1 MPPEADL
8 PTRWLTGPRQ
18 PTHLRA
24 VALILRTRSQ
34 QHSRQLYYG
43 GPQRSSVVRGRLL
56 QAGMAV
62 LVVFLLGTSGYWLLG
77 HGQWS
82 VMECA
87 YMVLITITTVGYA
100 EVLPVSAT
108 DAGRLF
114 TMILLVSGMGTSV
127 YFLSALTA
135 FIVEGDLRDVL
146 WRRRMSNR
154 LDRLRDH
161 YIVCGTGET
170 GRQVVAELVRA
181 GRDVVAVERRQDA
194 LDHVVDRYQDSVITL
209 LGDATEDDVLREASI
224 VHAMGIFTT
233 LESDQDNLY
242 VTLSARQLNPNL
254 RIVSRGQSR
263 RSAAKLRQAGA
274 DSVISPARIGGRR
287 MAHEMLRPNV
297 VGFLDFG
304 GRQSS
309 QARNLCIEEIPLP
322 SGSPLIGRKLATSK
336 IREVSNA
343 LVLSV
348 IEPGGGEHRYNPPPD
363 LVFKEK
369 QTLIVLGEKEDV
381 ARLNRFVNGQSE

>member
-1 MPPEADL
+1 MSFL
-8 PTRWLTGPRQ
+8 PTFG
-18 PTHLRA
+18 
-24 VALILRTRSQ
+24 SQ
-34 QHSRQLYYG
+34 HIRQLYYG
-43 GPQRSSVVRGRLL
+43 GPQRSTVVRGRLL
-56 QAGMAV
+56 QAGIAL
-62 LVVFLLGTSGYWLLG
+62 LVVFLLGTGGYWLIG
-77 HGQWS
+77 HGDWS

-135 FIVEGDLRDVL
+135 FIVEGDLRDAL

-154 LDRLRDH
+154 LDKLRGH

-181 GRDVVAVERRQDA
+181 GRAVVAVE
-194 LDHVVDRYQDSVITL
+194 LNEVNLGHVVDTYHDQVITI

-224 VHAMGIFTT
+224 VQAKGIFTT

-242 VTLSARQLNPNL
+242 VTLSARQLNPDL
-254 RIVSRGQSR
+254 RIVSRGQSP

-322 SGSPLIGRKLATSK
+322 AGSPLVGRKLSK
-336 IREVSNA
+336 SNIREASNA
-343 LVLSV
+343 LVLAV
-348 IEPGGGEHRYNPPPD
+348 IEPNAGKHRYNPPPD
-363 LVFKEK
+363 FAFEEG
-369 QTLIVLGEKEDV
+369 QTLIVLGEREDV
-381 ARLNRFVNGQSE
+381 ARLHRFINGEEEPR

>member
-1 MPPEADL
+1 M
-8 PTRWLTGPRQ
+8 
-18 PTHLRA
+18 
-24 VALILRTRSQ
+24 LRTFGSE
-34 QHSRQLYYG
+34 HIRQLYYG
-43 GPQRSSVVRGRLL
+43 GPQRSTVVRGRLM
-56 QAGMAV
+56 QAGVALM
-62 LVVFLLGTSGYWLLG
+62 VVFVLGTGGYWLIG
-77 HGQWS
+77 HGAWS

-154 LDRLRDH
+154 LDKLRGH

-181 GRDVVAVERRQDA
+181 GRDVVAVERRKES
-194 LDHVVDRYQDSVITL
+194 LDHVVDRYGDSVIAI

-224 VHAMGIFTT
+224 VHAQGIFTT
-233 LESDQDNLY
+233 VESDQDNLY
-242 VTLSARQLNPNL
+242 VTLSARQLNPKL
-254 RIVSRGQSR
+254 RIVSRGQSP

-322 SGSPLIGRKLATSK
+322 DGSPLVGRMLAKSN

-343 LVLSV
+343 LVLAV
-348 IEPGGGEHRYNPPPD
+348 IEPNGGEHRYNPPPD
-363 LVFKEK
+363 FSFKAK
-369 QTLIVLGEKEDV
+369 QTLIVLGEREEI
-381 ARLNRFVNGQSE
+381 ARLNRFVNGEAQ

>member
-1 MPPEADL
+1 
-8 PTRWLTGPRQ
+8 
-18 PTHLRA
+18 
-24 VALILRTRSQ
+24 VALLRTQS
-34 QHSRQLYYG
+34 HPHFRQLYYG
-43 GPQRSSVVRGRLL
+43 GPQRSTVVRGRLF
-56 QAGMAV
+56 QAGLAL
-62 LVVFLLGTSGYWLLG
+62 LVVFVLGTGGYWLIG
-77 HGQWS
+77 HGDWS
-82 VMECA
+82 IMECS

-135 FIVEGDLRDVL
+135 FIVEGDLRDAL

-154 LDRLRDH
+154 LDKLRDH
-161 YIVCGTGET
+161 YIVCGAGET
-170 GRQVVAELVRA
+170 GRQVVAELVGA
-181 GRDVVAVERRQDA
+181 GRKVVAVEMSKES
-194 LDHVVDRYQDSVITL
+194 LDRVVDRYRDGVITI

-224 VHAMGIFTT
+224 GRATGLFTT

-242 VTLSARQLNPNL
+242 VTLSARQLNPEL
-254 RIVSRGQSR
+254 RIVSRGQSQ

-287 MAHEMLRPNV
+287 MAHQMLRPNV

-304 GRQSS
+304 GQQSS
-309 QARNLCIEEIPLP
+309 EARNLCIEEIPLP
-322 SGSPLIGRKLATSK
+322 EGSPLVGRKLSASN

-343 LVLSV
+343 LVLAV
-348 IEPGGGEHRYNPPPD
+348 IHPNGGKHQYNPPPN
-363 LVFKEK
+363 FTFERE
-369 QTLIVLGEKEDV
+369 QTLIVLGEREEV
-381 ARLNRFVNGQSE
+381 ARLNRFVNGESS